1 MRIVGEIDHLFIKI
15 TIFKMDDKFSVKFE
29 TGQIEQIYKF
39 GERENI
45 NSVDEIRNLIDD
57 TFLQNIEY
65 QFKMMQ
71 QNKIESLNRIQKLE
85 NFEFPKIV

>member
-1 MRIVGEIDHLFIKI
+1 MRIVGEIDHPFIKI

-29 TGQIEQIYKF
+29 TGQIEQIFKF

-45 NSVDEIRNLIDD
+45 NTIEELKALIDD
-57 TFLQNIEY
+57 FFLQNIEY
-65 QFKMMQ
+65 QFKMMH